1 MSVADLIAE
10 LRAAR
15 AEGDAED
22 VAKFYTAGND
32 WNRILGL
39 RIPKIFPIA
48 KRYRDMA
55 LSDVE
60 TLLDDPHYEVRMA
73 AMTILD
79 AKARL
84 TLAEVDR
91 AALFDLYLAKI
102 DRIDNWDLVD
112 RAAPFVIGEH
122 LVDRDRSALDTLA
135 ASPLPQARRTALV
148 ATHAFLKR
156 GETEDTFR
164 IAEILADDSDA
175 YVQKALGSW
184 LREAGKRDPD
194 ALSVFLAANA
204 NRLPKPTITAASKAL
219 PEAG

>member
-1 MSVADLIAE
+1 MTAADLITE
-10 LRAAR
+10 LKAAR
-15 AEGDAED
+15 APGDAED
-22 VAKFYTAGND
+22 VARFYTAGD
-32 WNRILGL
+32 PDTRILGL

-48 KRYRDMA
+48 KAHRDIA
-55 LSDVE
+55 LSEVE

-84 TLAEVDR
+84 RSSDHE
-91 AALFDLYLAKI
+91 ALFNLYLAKI

-112 RAAPFVIGEH
+112 RAAPFVIGEY
-122 LVDRDRSALDTLA
+122 LLDRDRSPLDTLA
-135 ASPLPQARRTALV
+135 ASPLPQARRTAIV
-148 ATHAFLKR
+148 ATYAFLKR
-156 GETEDTFR
+156 GQTDDTFR
-164 IAEILADDSDA
+164 LADILAEDPHP

-184 LREAGKRDPD
+184 LREAGKRDPE

-204 NRLPKPTITAASKAL
+204 NRLPRPTITTAGKAL